1 MDEPLAALDIPRKTE
16 VLDYIDDCATN
27 SIPIVYVSH
36 SVTEITRLAD
46 TVVVLSEGKCLAVGD
61 VDAIMGRLDLK
72 PATGRYEAGSVLDT
86 LVKAHNTEDQLTTLA
101 FDGGELI
108 VPHLDVPIGERVRAR
123 IRARDV
129 SLSLRK
135 PTEISILNVLAA
147 HVTGV
152 DEETGAIVDLQLT
165 VGNSTLV
172 ARITRRSFQ
181 QLKIRPG
188 QELYAL
194 VKAVSFDQRSVGYA

>member
-1 MDEPLAALDIPRKTE
+1 MSNI
-16 VLDYIDDCATN
+16 VID
-27 SIPIVYVSH
+27 
-36 SVTEITRLAD
+36 SVIGPD
-46 TVVVLSEGKCLAVGD
+46 G
-61 VDAIMGRLDLK
+61 
-72 PATGRYEAGSVLDT
+72 T
-86 LVKAHNTEDQLTTLA
+86 L
-101 FDGGELI
+101 
-108 VPHLDVPIGERVRAR
+108 HLDVPIGERVRAR

-147 HVTGV
+147 HVTGIG
-152 DEETGAIVDLQLT
+152 EETGPIVDLQLA
-165 VGNSTLV
+165 VGNATLV

-181 QLKIRPG
+181 QLGIRPG